1 MLNCSTINPFQYSV
15 VVFKEQGFQDKHHVR
30 TFVKF
35 VCRKVKI
42 MAYSIMRKIQEDML
56 DDATQLGNATA
67 IIS

>member
-1 MLNCSTINPFQYSV
+1 MVL
-15 VVFKEQGFQDKHHVR
+15 KEQGFQDKHHVR

-42 MAYSIMRKIQEDML
+42 MTFSIMRKIQEDML